1 MDSAPIVQKMGD
13 LLKPKKGAT
22 EMVDLF
28 GHRGAAGEAPENT
41 LAGYRFA
48 FGLGVR
54 CLELDVHLT
63 KDGELA
69 VIHDEVLDRT
79 TDGKGH
85 VGGYTMAELRGFDA
99 GFLYGGAFPDARIPT
114 LDEVFAE
121 FAAKMRLFQL
131 EIKTDRP
138 FILDMVCGKVAKI
151 LLDHGIADK
160 VVVSS
165 FDPYAIRTMK
175 KILPGQRCGL
185 ISMQYRESD
194 LRWAKELGCWNT
206 CIPLKTGGS
215 ADLVRKAHALG
226 FEVTGWLGNSIS
238 DVDALL
244 EWGTDSITSNYPS
257 VVLPYLKSKGLLRDA
272 PCEGK

>member
-1 MDSAPIVQKMGD
+1 
-13 LLKPKKGAT
+13 
-22 EMVDLF
+22 MVDLF

-48 FGLGVR
+48 WGLGVR

-63 KDGELA
+63 RDGELA

-79 TDGKGH
+79 TNGKGH
-85 VGGYTMAELRGFDA
+85 VGGYTMAELKGFDA
-99 GFLYGGAFPDARIPT
+99 GFLYGGTFPDARIPT
-114 LDEVFAE
+114 LDEVFSE
-121 FAAKMRLFQL
+121 FAAMMRLFQL

-138 FILDMVCGKVAKI
+138 FILDIVCKKVGET
-151 LLDHGIADK
+151 LLRFGIADK
-160 VVVSS
+160 VVVTS

-175 KILPGQRCGL
+175 KVLPRQRCGL

-194 LRWAKELGCWNT
+194 LRLAKELGCWNT

-226 FEVTGWLGNSIS
+226 LEVTGWLGNSTA
-238 DVDALL
+238 DVDILL

-257 VVLPYLKSKGLLRDA
+257 IVLPYLKSKNLLRDA
-272 PCEGK
+272 PLAGA